1 MEFNGSTYPTWEL
14 LQQLESNGF
23 DLEPLPYYIVDTT

>member
-1 MEFNGSTYPTWEL
+1 MEVLPKWEL

-23 DLEPLPYYIVDTT
+23 DLEPLPYYTVGTT